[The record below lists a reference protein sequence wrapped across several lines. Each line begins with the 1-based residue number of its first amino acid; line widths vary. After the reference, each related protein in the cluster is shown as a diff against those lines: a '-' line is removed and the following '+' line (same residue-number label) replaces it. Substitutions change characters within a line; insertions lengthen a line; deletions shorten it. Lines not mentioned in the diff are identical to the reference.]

1 MSDQIIQK
9 IKTKIIPDYIVSAFI
24 DAWRKEN
31 FTIVFTNGCFDILH
45 RGHVEYLAKAS
56 ELGDKL
62 IIGVNTDRSVKKLKG
77 DDRPVNDE
85 NARAFVLASL
95 EFVDAVVLF
104 NEETPGNLIK
114 KVLPDFLVKGGD
126 YNPAQIVGY
135 DTVTSHGGR
144 VLTIPVV
151 QGFSST
157 NIINKI
163 SKNS

>member
-104 NEETPGNLIK
+104 NEGTPGNLIK